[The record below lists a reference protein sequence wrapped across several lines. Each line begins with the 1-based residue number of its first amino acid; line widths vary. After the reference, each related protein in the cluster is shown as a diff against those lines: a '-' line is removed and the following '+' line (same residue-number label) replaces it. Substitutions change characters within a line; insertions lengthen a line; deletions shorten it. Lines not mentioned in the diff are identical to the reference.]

1 MDLKVGVLA
10 LQGGVKEHISHLEK
24 IEKVVAISVKKP
36 DELESLSGLI
46 IPGGESTTMR
56 KLIREYNFKDPLID
70 FHKQKKIIWGTCAG
84 LILLSR
90 EVEGEYKEQLSLLDI
105 KVKRNAFGS
114 QLNSFIIEDK
124 IPKISENSLELVFIR
139 APLITE
145 VGEDVEILYNNSGE
159 IAAVE
164 SDYLIGTAFH
174 PELTESSAFH
184 QYFIDKIR
192 NRFSNS

>member
-10 LQGGVKEHISHLEK
+10 LQGGVEEHIYHLKK
-24 IEKVVAISVKKP
+24 IDQVDAVPVKKP
-36 DELESLSGLI
+36 EGLESLSGLI

-56 KLIREYNFKDPLID
+56 KLIKEYNFKDPLID

-84 LILLSR
+84 LILLAR
-90 EVEGEYKEQLSLLDI
+90 EVEGEYEKQLSLLDI
-105 KVKRNAFGS
+105 TVKRNAFGS
-114 QLNSFIIEDK
+114 QLNSFIIKDK
-124 IPKISENSLELVFIR
+124 IPKISENILELVFIR

-145 VGEDVEILYNNSGE
+145 VGENIDILYDNSGE

-164 SDYLIGTAFH
+164 NNYLLGTAFH

-192 NRFSNS
+192 NRFNNS